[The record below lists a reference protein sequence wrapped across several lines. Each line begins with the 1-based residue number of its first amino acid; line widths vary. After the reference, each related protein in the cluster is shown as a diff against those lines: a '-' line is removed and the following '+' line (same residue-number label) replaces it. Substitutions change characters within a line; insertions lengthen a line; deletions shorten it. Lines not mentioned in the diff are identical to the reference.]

1 MRRHYRVFGS
11 IVVQSSCM
19 ASKTV
24 HVYPS
29 KGAWVVKKN
38 QKATTVGTKRQ
49 AVSAAVRQTKKSH
62 SGQLVI
68 HARDGRIVELR
79 TYGMPTV
86 PNPPKPGALG
96 SKKIAKAVGKVVR
109 DRLQAQSVPPR
120 VSKSEK

>member
-1 MRRHYRVFGS
+1 M
-11 IVVQSSCM
+11 
-19 ASKTV
+19 

-38 QKATTVGTKRQ
+38 QKATIVGTKRE
-49 AVSAAVRQTKKSH
+49 AVNVAVRQRKKSH

-86 PNPPKPGALG
+86 PNPPKRGTLG

-109 DRLQAQSVPPR
+109 DRLQAESAPPR
-120 VSKSEK
+120 VNKSEK